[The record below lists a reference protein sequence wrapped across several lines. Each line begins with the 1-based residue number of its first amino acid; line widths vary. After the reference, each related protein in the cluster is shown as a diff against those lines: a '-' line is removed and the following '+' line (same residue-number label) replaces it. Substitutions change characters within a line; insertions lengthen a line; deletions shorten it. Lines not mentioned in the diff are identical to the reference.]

1 MSGYSY
7 TTVSMH
13 PGQSP
18 RVGVSIHPDE
28 HARVAYY
35 PAGDSVR
42 AFLSVDYGGPSPGSS
57 RMRS

>member
-7 TTVSMH
+7 TTISMH

-28 HARVAYY
+28 HARVTYY
-35 PAGDSVR
+35 PAGDSATR
-42 AFLSVDYGGPSPGSS
+42 SWPSTTATPG
-57 RMRS
+57 